1 MKKTLMKN
9 KKGISMVSLA
19 VTVIVLIIL
28 ALLAYYNSTTS
39 VDNANKS
46 SFLQE
51 LKDVEESV
59 ANKRITNQI
68 YGTGDEVI
76 NKGFYKV
83 TVTNPPASF
92 TSFDKN
98 TLTGYVV
105 DLELVQFEDS
115 IRGQKYVDYK
125 AGSVERVNFGKDDVY
140 VYDANGTVYYAKGV
154 AIQDT
159 LYYSAQEL
167 NADGPIIVSK
177 MVNMAANKKSAT
189 IEVVVRAMAEGKLS
203 LTIGGKKA
211 NVVSE
216 NGNETTFSLPVYEN
230 KTYMLIA
237 SEVENGTTS
246 QSIDVTE
253 IDTPTYKIIYDAN
266 GGINEPPQE
275 TKTENITLT
284 LSLQSPTREGYTF
297 MGWSTKR
304 ESTLAEYK
312 PGSEFTSDEN
322 TTLYAVWIK
331 GEKTY
336 NVLYSANGG
345 TGAPPAEFNVKETYT
360 ISLQTPRKD
369 GYGFDGWSKNPKATS
384 AEYRPGDVISIDSD
398 IELYAVWI
406 SNAQTVAITVS
417 PEDAGTVVGNGAK
430 QKGENVVIAA
440 TAKDGYEFE
449 SWKVTSGGANL
460 ASTVSSTTSF
470 TMPAGDV
477 SIVANFK
484 PVYLT
489 LRYDANGGY
498 NAPATQRGAENS
510 TIQVAAGQPTR
521 DGYKFKGWALR
532 STATEPDYATGATFE
547 LKESIVL
554 YAVWEKNINQYTLS
568 FDLNGGTE
576 ATTGDFAPITTKAGE
591 KKQIPAK
598 EPIKK
603 GFVFLGWALEKSS
616 KDVVYTSGDIFEKD
630 RNTTLFAIFQD
641 ILAPEITMSV
651 HYDSD
656 GQLVLE
662 AEAFDDG
669 IITGYKWTTT
679 NEAPTSWN
687 ADGTGNT
694 RLVKENSAI
703 TNGENYFWA
712 KDYAGNVSSGMIM
725 VYEVIY
731 DANGGDNAPARQLK
745 AQGVPLTLSGVI
757 PTRSEFQFLGW
768 STSVNPDNT
777 LASVTYVSGD
787 TYEADA
793 NVTLKAVWGKT
804 SFELSTYI
812 VDLAVGEPAQQI
824 TITKSPFTGELKVTT
839 SNEKVAKAEI
849 VGDMLKITPGI
860 TAGDATITVTEST
873 MGTSRKVL
881 ARIEKGQRTITLT
894 QNAFSF
900 TYGDDSATTV
910 ISYEGEQTRTETIST
925 NEDVATA
932 SVSGYTITVTPHNF
946 GTTKLTI
953 VVLENDAYYEKT
965 AEVQVV
971 VAKKDLIVTPD
982 AGQNKVYDKTA
993 TTPALTYTFTGQING
1008 ETPKFEGGLSRAA
1021 EKDVGTYKIE
1031 LGNLKLVDNGAFK
1044 AANYK
1049 LLLNETPVT
1058 FEITHMYVEVPSI
1071 NASQMYDG
1079 TEKYALEEG
1088 VDYKRG
1094 GVYAATDA
1102 GTYNVQVLLTD
1113 TKNTL
1118 WADSK
1123 NTLTKNFTWKITAYS
1138 LADGVAAGNV
1148 TIDAINA
1155 KVYTGAQITPSV
1167 VMKFKG
1173 TTLTQGT
1180 DYKVTYTNNVNV
1192 GTATITINGLGNFT
1206 GTTTTTF
1213 KISNATMQVDAYGY
1227 EGTYDGAKHKITV
1240 NVSKPSTGAT
1250 IYYSESKLT
1259 DANYST
1265 VGSTTNPE
1273 YSDVCAKTIYFYVEA
1288 PNYTGYAGSALI
1300 KITSKTITSGIS
1312 ISGINNKVYTGA
1324 EITQPD
1330 LLLKDT
1336 EINKNLV
1343 LNTDYTVTY
1352 TNNKDVG
1359 TGKLAIKG
1367 KGNYTGTVNKTFKI
1381 TGDTITISKD
1391 TEALTTVINVTI
1403 SKALSM
1409 TTLQYS
1415 FDNSSWA
1422 DYKETLKITED
1433 GIIYARSIDKNNEN
1447 KVIGTAQ
1454 LEIANICQHEYV
1466 AATCTKASYC
1476 GLCGYVNGDPLGHTF
1491 TQELVGTRYLNTAAT
1506 CTTNAIYNKKCI
1518 RCSEFTTE
1526 ATFEDPD
1533 TKLGHDYNK
1542 ESGKVA
1548 TAATCTTPEY
1558 CYYSCTRCD
1567 SVSTNTYANGNAL
1580 GHNSAKESSKQRS
1593 AATCTAAAT
1602 YYYCCSRCD
1611 TIADTSKYYT
1621 SGTALGH
1628 LFQTQTQKYLRSS
1641 ATCTAA
1647 ATYYFECNRC
1657 GVSSKNNDGSYYS
1670 YGEPTAHIY
1679 GSKTTSTTYLKSA
1692 ATCVDLAVYYYKCT
1706 GCDAKGTN
1714 TYTHGSVDSTN
1725 HVGGTTRHYTAPTT
1739 LATGREW
1746 YTCNSCG
1753 VTVSNTVIPKLSI
1766 YAVLCSDNVLEFNTT
1781 GTSTRGKSLK
1791 ASGTSWVVTGTYTS
1805 ASQRPWYNYATTI
1818 TGVQVTEAISPEST
1832 AYWFYGC
1839 TNLASV
1845 GDLSKL
1851 DTSIVTNMANM
1862 FNGCSKLT
1870 SLDISDLITTKVTNM
1885 AGMFSGCSG
1894 LTSLVVSTL
1903 NTAKVTDMNAMF
1915 KNCSSLL
1922 TLNIS
1927 TFTTSAVTNMKE
1939 MFSGCTKLT
1948 TINLDNVSTANVT
1961 NMASMF
1967 NNCLALTSLDITG
1980 FNTAKVTNM
1989 TSMFYGCAALTTL
2002 DVSSFNTSAVTA
2014 MASMFGGCSK
2024 LEKIYASANFTTT
2037 ALTDGGSSMFYGDT
2051 KLTGGSGTTY
2061 SASNVGKAYA
2071 KIDGGAASP
2080 GYFWSTAE
2088 CTHAFE
2094 VQGNNYL
2101 KTAAT
2106 CTVAPTYYYECALCG
2121 ISSQGIT
2128 NEYYS
2133 SGNAL
2138 GHDCTIQSISN
2149 TYLKST
2155 ATCASPAVYYF
2166 KCSRCTAKGTGT
2178 YTYGSKDASNHVGG
2192 TTTHETAATETAT
2205 GRRWTTC
2212 NGCGVE
2218 LSSETIYLVFAKAI
2232 YSADDNSLRFYKNTD
2247 IVTAGS
2253 TYKGRV
2259 ATAVYRG
2266 FETAT
2271 YTSESSLP
2279 WTSYASSI
2287 TTITFENEI
2296 KPVSTAYWFAG
2307 FDNATSLSLTNLNT
2321 SSTINM
2327 SYMFKDYA
2335 CKVADVSLDLSGL
2348 NTSNVTNMSNMLAT
2362 VGKLSSSSVR
2372 ITGLD
2377 SWDTSKVTDMSY
2389 IFNNVGSYAPT
2400 IIIDNV
2406 TNWNTSKVTN
2416 MKCALSVGS
2425 NSMDSSVGSTFSI
2438 GDLSTKTV
2446 TKNGSTYTAWDV
2458 SNVKDMSF
2466 MFQGFGGSCDLEL
2479 DLSSWNVSGV
2489 TNMWQMFSAT
2499 AYYAPSIKINFT
2511 GWDVSNVTNFKAM
2524 FSSLGCRSE
2533 NIELV
2538 GLDDWDIT
2546 GATSLASMFSVS
2558 GQYATNYDIGDLGR
2572 WDTSNITSLA
2582 SMFNVTGNISFGN
2595 IGNWNTSKV
2604 TDMSRMFYSSGAKSL
2619 IGDTIPKGDANLDG
2633 ITNAADSN
2641 LILQYSAGITTLSAE
2656 ALSAAD
2662 VNGDGA
2668 VNAKDV
2674 TIVLQYSTGINQ
2686 SYITSPVN
2694 WDTSKVTDMSEMFLG
2709 SKFECL
2715 DLMNF
2720 DTSKVTDMD
2729 YMFKNTTTT
2738 YLRNLKF
2745 INLGANFNFI
2755 GTNGYLPA
2763 PYITGND
2770 GNWYETYESTAYL
2783 PENIP
2788 SNKAATYSALPI
2800 NVATAVYSATDNSLR
2815 FYKGDDII
2823 TVGSTYNGRVVTAKY
2838 TDFESTTYGYYDQVP
2853 WHEYSENI
2861 TTIVVENEIKPLST
2875 RYWFYGL
2882 PNLSYGDFTKLN
2894 TSRSTDI
2901 ARMFAESGTNVTT
2914 SFKLVGLDTWDVSNV
2929 EDMYDTFC
2937 NLGRYATTWEIGDLS
2952 DWDTSKVT
2960 NFGWFLFRAGQTSTT
2975 WNIGDLSNWNTSKA
2989 TNMDRMFAYAGEN
3002 ATTWSIGDLSTKT
3015 VTKDGITYKAW
3026 DVSNVTDMDLMFDNA
3041 GYKTTTTFDIGNI
3054 GTWDISKV
3062 NYMNQFLSRA
3072 GYNATIFNIGDLSG
3086 WDTSSATSMR
3096 SMFDRAGYSAS
3107 AFNIG
3112 DLSGWNI
3119 SSLTDMGYMFN
3130 NVGQSADTFNL
3141 GDLDGWNTS
3150 NVTNMSGVFSYAGYS
3165 ASTFNIGDLSG
3176 WDVSNVTTMLYMFN
3190 RAGSN
3195 ATTWNIGDLSGWNV
3209 ASVTTMRGMFDQAGY
3224 SANTFNIGNL
3234 SSWNTAA
3241 CTDMYGMF
3249 DRAGRNATTFYI
3261 GDIRGWNTAN
3271 VVDMGWMFHYAAPNA
3286 SYSMNLSQ
3294 WDVGRV
3300 TEYTYFN
3307 LGVESKVTAPN
3318 WVN

>member
-28 ALLAYYNSTTS
+28 ALLAVYNSTSS

-46 SFLQE
+46 AFLQE
-51 LKDVEESV
+51 LKDVEEGV

-68 YGTGDEVI
+68 AGTGEEI
-76 NKGFYKV
+76 LNKGFYKV

-98 TLTGYVV
+98 LLTGYVV
-105 DLELVQFEDS
+105 DLELIQFEDS
-115 IRGQKYVDYK
+115 IRGQKYKDYK
-125 AGSVERVNFGKDDVY
+125 AGSIERVNFGKDDVY
-140 VYDANGTVYYAKGV
+140 VYDANGVVYYAKGV

-159 LYYSAQEL
+159 LYYSAEEL

-230 KTYMLIA
+230 KTYMLVA
-237 SEVENGTTS
+237 TEVENGSTS

-266 GGINEPPQE
+266 GGTNEPPQE

-284 LSLQSPTREGYTF
+284 LSLQSPKREGYTF

-312 PGSEFTSDEN
+312 PGSEFTTDEN
-322 TTLYAVWIK
+322 TTLYAVWLK

-345 TGAPPAEFNVKETYT
+345 AGAPPAEFNIKETYT
-360 ISLQTPRKD
+360 ISLQVPRKE
-369 GYGFDGWSKNPKATS
+369 GFGFDGWSKNPKATV
-384 AEYRPGDVISIDSD
+384 AEYHPGDVISIDSD

-406 SNAQTVAITVS
+406 SNAQTVTITVE
-417 PEDAGTVVGNGAK
+417 PEGAATTVGSGAK

-449 SWKVTSGGANL
+449 SWKVTSGSATL

-470 TMPAGDV
+470 KMPAGDV
-477 SIVANFK
+477 SIVANLK
-484 PVYLT
+484 AVYLT

-510 TIQVAAGQPTR
+510 TIQISENQPTR

-532 STATEPDYATGATFE
+532 SSATEADYTSAGTIE

-554 YAVWEKNINQYTLS
+554 YAVWEKDIAEYTLS
-568 FDLNGGTE
+568 FDLNGGKEETP
-576 ATTGDFAPITTKAGE
+576 GDFAPITTKAGE

-598 EPIKK
+598 EPIRK
-603 GFVFLGWALEKSS
+603 GYVFLGWTLEKSS
-616 KDVVYTSGDIFEKD
+616 KDVVYKSGDTFEKD
-630 RNTTLFAIFQD
+630 KNTVLYAIFKD
-641 ILAPEITMSV
+641 IIAPEITMSV
-651 HYDSD
+651 HYDD
-656 GQLVLE
+656 EQLVLE

-679 NEAPTSWN
+679 NEAPTTWN

-694 RLVKENSAI
+694 TLVKENSAI

-712 KDYAGNVSSGMIM
+712 KDYAGNVSSAMIM
-725 VYEVIY
+725 VYEVVY
-731 DANGGDNAPARQLK
+731 DANGGDNAPQRQLK
-745 AQGVPLTLSGVI
+745 AQGVPLTLSGVT
-757 PTRSEFQFLGW
+757 PTRDEFKFLGW

-787 TYEADA
+787 AYETDA
-793 NVTLKAVWGKT
+793 NATLKAVWGQA

-824 TITKSPFTGELKVTT
+824 TITKSPFTGDLKVTT
-839 SNEKVAKAEI
+839 SNEKVATAEI
-849 VGDMLKITPGI
+849 IGDILKITPG
-860 TAGDATITVTEST
+860 TAAGDATITITEST
-873 MGTSRKVL
+873 MGVSRKVL

-894 QNAFSF
+894 KDAFSF
-900 TYGDDSATTV
+900 TYGDGSATTV
-910 ISYEGEQTRTETIST
+910 ISYEGEQTRTEIIST
-925 NEDVATA
+925 NEAVATA
-932 SVSGYTITVTPHNF
+932 TASGYTITVTPHNF

-953 VVLENDAYYEKT
+953 VVLENDAFYEKT
-965 AEVQVV
+965 ADVQVV

-982 AGQNKVYDKTA
+982 AGQSKVYDKT
-993 TTPALTYTFTGQING
+993 TSTPQLTYKYTGQING
-1008 ETPKFEGGLSRAA
+1008 ETPKFEGTLSRAA

-1044 AANYK
+1044 AANYNLK
-1049 LLLNETPVT
+1049 LHETPVN
-1058 FEITHMYVEVPSI
+1058 FEITHMYVPVPTIKTSHT
-1071 NASQMYDG
+1071 YDG
-1079 TEKYALEEG
+1079 TEKYPLEEG

-1102 GTYNVQVLLTD
+1102 GTYNLQVLLAD

-1123 NTLTKNFTWKITAYS
+1123 NTVAKNFTWKINAYS
-1138 LADGVAAGNV
+1138 LADGIATGNV
-1148 TIDAINA
+1148 TIDPVNA
-1155 KVYTGAQITPSV
+1155 KVYTGAQLTPSV
-1167 VMKFKG
+1167 TIEYKG
-1173 TTLTQGT
+1173 KTLIQGT
-1180 DYKVTYTNNVNV
+1180 DYTLKYANNVNV
-1192 GTATITINGLGNFT
+1192 GTATITITGIGNYS

-1213 KISNATMQVDAYGY
+1213 KITNAAMQVDAYGY
-1227 EGTYDGAKHKITV
+1227 EGTYDGAKHSITV
-1240 NVSKPSTGAT
+1240 TVSKPTSGAT

-1259 DANYST
+1259 ESNYKT
-1265 VGSTTNPE
+1265 TGSTTNPT
-1273 YSDVCAKTIYFYVEA
+1273 YSDVCTKTIYYYVDA
-1288 PNYTGYAGSALI
+1288 PNYSGYAGNALI
-1300 KITSKTITSGIS
+1300 KITSKTITSGVS
-1312 ISGINNKVYTGA
+1312 ISGINDKVYTGSA
-1324 EITQPD
+1324 ITQPE
-1330 LLLKDT
+1330 LALKDT
-1336 EINKNLV
+1336 SINKSLV

-1352 TNNKDVG
+1352 TENKDVG
-1359 TGKLAIKG
+1359 TARLAIKG

-1381 TGDTITISKD
+1381 TGDTVKITKN
-1391 TEALTTVINVTI
+1391 TEGLATEIKVTI
-1403 SKALSM
+1403 TKELSM

-1422 DYKETLKITED
+1422 DYKGVLSITED
-1433 GIIYARSIDKNNEN
+1433 GIIYARSIDKNNGN

-1454 LEIANICQHEYV
+1454 LEIANICQHEYIP
-1466 AATCTKASYC
+1466 ATCIKAAYC
-1476 GLCGYVNGDPLGHTF
+1476 GLCGHVNGNPLGHTF
-1491 TQELVGTRYLNTAAT
+1491 TQELVGSRYLNTAAT

-1518 RCSEFTTE
+1518 RCSEFTTA
-1526 ATFEDPD
+1526 ATFEDPG

-1542 ESGKVA
+1542 KSGKVA
-1548 TAATCTTPEY
+1548 SAATCTEPEY

-1567 SVSTNTYANGNAL
+1567 DVSTNTYANGNPL
-1580 GHNSAKESSKQRS
+1580 GHNSAKQSSKQRS

-1611 TIADTSKYYT
+1611 TITDTSKYYS

-1628 LFQTQTQKYLRSS
+1628 AFQTKTQKYLRSS

-1657 GVSSKNNDGSYYS
+1657 GVSSQNNDGSYYS
-1670 YGEPTAHIY
+1670 YGNPIAHTY
-1679 GSKTTSTTYLKSA
+1679 ASKTTSTTYLKSA

-1870 SLDISDLITTKVTNM
+1870 SLDISDLTTTNVTNM

-1948 TINLDNVSTANVT
+1948 TINLSNISTANVT

-1967 NNCLALTSLDITG
+1967 NNCSALTSLDVTG

-1989 TSMFYGCAALTTL
+1989 TSMFYGCTALTTL
-2002 DVSSFNTSAVTA
+2002 DVSSFNTSVVTA
-2014 MASMFGGCSK
+2014 MASMFGNCSK
-2024 LEKIYASANFTTT
+2024 IEKIYASANFVTT

-2149 TYLKST
+2149 TYLKSA

-2192 TTTHETAATETAT
+2192 TTAHETPATETAT

-2271 YTSESSLP
+2271 YTSVSNVP

-2321 SSTINM
+2321 SSTTNM
-2327 SYMFKDYA
+2327 SYMFMDYA
-2335 CKVADVSLDLSGL
+2335 CKVADVNLDLSGL

-2362 VGKLSSSSVR
+2362 VGKISASSVK

-2377 SWDTSKVTDMSY
+2377 NWDTSKVTDMSALFNNLGSYATSITIDSVTNWNTSSVTTMKNMFSVGGNIVGTTYCSTFSIGDISKWNVSNVTDMSHMFSGFSSGKNVDLDLSSWNVSKVTNMNQMFTFLGCYAETINLNVSGWNVSKVTDFKNMFFDAGYSGKCKTINIVGMDNWDMRSATSLSGMFQLLGTSGTITNIGNIGNWNTSNVTNMNSMFNNSSVTTLLGSVLPLGDADANGITNAADATLILAYAAGNKTLSSKGLAVADVNGDGVINSKDATIVLQYSNGITQSYIPNAINWDTSKVTDMSY
-2389 IFNNVGSYAPT
+2389 MFSGSK
-2400 IIIDNV
+2400 IEVLDLMNF
-2406 TNWNTSKVTN
+2406 NTSKVTTMN
-2416 MKCALSVGS
+2416 DM
-2425 NSMDSSVGSTFSI
+2425 F
-2438 GDLSTKTV
+2438 
-2446 TKNGSTYTAWDV
+2446 
-2458 SNVKDMSF
+2458 SNVKY
-2466 MFQGFGGSCDLEL
+2466 LEFVNL
-2479 DLSSWNVSGV
+2479 GENFAFVGNVYLPQPSSTYIKGADGYWYDTKDS
-2489 TNMWQMFSAT
+2489 T
-2499 AYYAPSIKINFT
+2499 AYYY
-2511 GWDVSNVTNFKAM
+2511 SNV
-2524 FSSLGCRSE
+2524 
-2533 NIELV
+2533 
-2538 GLDDWDIT
+2538 
-2546 GATSLASMFSVS
+2546 
-2558 GQYATNYDIGDLGR
+2558 
-2572 WDTSNITSLA
+2572 
-2582 SMFNVTGNISFGN
+2582 
-2595 IGNWNTSKV
+2595 
-2604 TDMSRMFYSSGAKSL
+2604 
-2619 IGDTIPKGDANLDG
+2619 
-2633 ITNAADSN
+2633 
-2641 LILQYSAGITTLSAE
+2641 
-2656 ALSAAD
+2656 
-2662 VNGDGA
+2662 
-2668 VNAKDV
+2668 
-2674 TIVLQYSTGINQ
+2674 
-2686 SYITSPVN
+2686 
-2694 WDTSKVTDMSEMFLG
+2694 
-2709 SKFECL
+2709 
-2715 DLMNF
+2715 
-2720 DTSKVTDMD
+2720 
-2729 YMFKNTTTT
+2729 
-2738 YLRNLKF
+2738 
-2745 INLGANFNFI
+2745 
-2755 GTNGYLPA
+2755 
-2763 PYITGND
+2763 
-2770 GNWYETYESTAYL
+2770 
-2783 PENIP
+2783 P
-2788 SNKAATYSALPI
+2788 SNKAATYAAKPL
-2800 NVATAVYSATDNSLR
+2800 NVITAIYSADDNGLY
-2815 FYKGDDII
+2815 FYKIDTEDVPVVGGTYDGRTVTNIYKGFEKTRLGSAQQPWVDRKEDITKIIVKNTI
-2823 TVGSTYNGRVVTAKY
+2823 TPLY
-2838 TDFESTTYGYYDQVP
+2838 T
-2853 WHEYSENI
+2853 N
-2861 TTIVVENEIKPLST
+2861 
-2875 RYWFYGL
+2875 YWFYEM
-2882 PNLSYGDFTKLN
+2882 K
-2894 TSRSTDI
+2894 
-2901 ARMFAESGTNVTT
+2901 NVTSVDVSKLDT
-2914 SFKLVGLDTWDVSNV
+2914 SNVIEMDYMFGYVGYNSTSLTMSGFDTWDTSNV
-2929 EDMYDTFC
+2929 IDMQ
-2937 NLGRYATTWEIGDLS
+2937 G
-2952 DWDTSKVT
+2952 
-2960 NFGWFLFRAGQTSTT
+2960 
-2975 WNIGDLSNWNTSKA
+2975 
-2989 TNMDRMFAYAGEN
+2989 MFA
-3002 ATTWSIGDLSTKT
+3002 
-3015 VTKDGITYKAW
+3015 
-3026 DVSNVTDMDLMFDNA
+3026 
-3041 GYKTTTTFDIGNI
+3041 
-3054 GTWDISKV
+3054 
-3062 NYMNQFLSRA
+3062 QC
-3072 GYNATIFNIGDLSG
+3072 GYNANIFSLNLSG
-3086 WDTSSATSMR
+3086 WDTSKVESMR
-3096 SMFDRAGYSAS
+3096 SMFYYLGDKATKWELIGLENWDTSNVIDMAVMFCAAGRNAEKIDLDLSKWNLES
-3107 AFNIG
+3107 CTRISDMFNSFGGNAETWSVG
-3112 DLSGWNI
+3112 DLSGWN
-3119 SSLTDMGYMFN
+3119 
-3130 NVGQSADTFNL
+3130 V
-3141 GDLDGWNTS
+3141 S
-3150 NVTNMSGVFSYAGYS
+3150 NVTTMYFTFHNTAHQAKNFS
-3165 ASTFNIGDLSG
+3165 IGDLSG
-3176 WDVSNVTTMLYMFN
+3176 WDVSNVTGMERTFYGTGNSAETWSVGDLSGWNTSNVTNMTEMFGYSGFNTKNWSIGDISNWNTSNVTDMSQMFDHAGYNTNNWYVGDIGKWDVSNVGTMQEMFDYAGYNSQKFNLGDIGAWKTTKLTNVRFMFN
-3190 RAGSN
+3190 GAGYNATTWSIGNLDDWDTSNISEMGNMFMNAAHTVGKFDIGDLSKWNTANVITFCDMFNGAGYN
-3195 ATTWNIGDLSGWNV
+3195 ATTWNIG
-3209 ASVTTMRGMFDQAGY
+3209 
-3224 SANTFNIGNL
+3224 NI
-3234 SSWNTAA
+3234 A
-3241 CTDMYGMF
+3241 
-3249 DRAGRNATTFYI
+3249 
-3261 GDIRGWNTAN
+3261 GWNTGNATS
-3271 VVDMGWMFHYAAPNA
+3271 MGYMFYMAGSKA
-3286 SYSMNLSQ
+3286 SYSQDLTG
-3294 WDVGRV
+3294 WDVSKV
-3300 TEYTYFN
+3300 VDYAQFN
-3307 LGVESKVTAPN
+3307 KGVESKVTAPN